1 MYYKIL
7 NKFNVY
13 YIIYINKN
21 LRLVKFK
28 RNNKI
33 FFEFFEKRYNY
44 NFELVL
50 SLIYLTRVE
59 WKEFLSILDILKDKN
74 NFLEYYKKWM
84 EAVGC

>member
-1 MYYKIL
+1 MKYKIL

-33 FFEFFEKRYNY
+33 FFRFYEKRYNI

-50 SLIYLTRVE
+50 DIDLTRAE
-59 WKEFLSILDILKDKN
+59 WKEFLNILTILKDKE
-74 NFLEYYKKWM
+74 NFLEYAKKLGVF
-84 EAVGC
+84 E

>member
-28 RNNKI
+28 RDDKI
-33 FFEFFEKRYNY
+33 FFKFYEKRYNY
-44 NFELVL
+44 NFKLVL
-50 SLIYLTRVE
+50 DIDLTRGE
-59 WKEFLSILDILKDKN
+59 WKEFLNILDILNDKKN
-74 NFLEYYKKWM
+74 YLEYYKKYL

>member
-1 MYYKIL
+1 MCYKIL

-33 FFEFFEKRYNY
+33 FFEFYEKRYNY

-50 SLIYLTRVE
+50 SLIYLTRAE
-59 WKEFLSILDILKDKN
+59 WREFFKVLDILKDKES
-74 NFLEYYKKWM
+74 FLEYYKKWM
-84 EAVGC
+84 EAVE

>member
-28 RNNKI
+28 RDDKI
-33 FFEFFEKRYNY
+33 FFRFYEKN
-44 NFELVL
+44 
-50 SLIYLTRVE
+50 I
-59 WKEFLSILDILKDKN
+59 I
-74 NFLEYYKKWM
+74 
-84 EAVGC
+84 

>member
-1 MYYKIL
+1 MKYKIL

-28 RNNKI
+28 RDNKI
-33 FFEFFEKRYNY
+33 FFEFYEKRYNK
-44 NFELVL
+44 NHSPLL
-50 SLIYLTRVE
+50 SLVYLNRAE
-59 WKEFLSILDILKDKN
+59 WREFFQTLDILKDKE

-84 EAVGC
+84 EAVEW